1 MTQSIGPDFQLAT
14 QKLVEKDPVIAAVI
28 RQIGPCR
35 LTKGGESGFVSL
47 VNAIV
52 SQQLSGHA
60 YRAIRTRL
68 EALFDGGKVDAVELS
83 KIPED
88 DLRSAGLSI
97 RKVEYIKDLA
107 AKVNSGEI
115 DFEKIEAMD
124 DEAVIETLTRVRG
137 IGRWTVEMYLM
148 FSLNR
153 LDVFPIADLGIR
165 TAMKELY
172 NLESDDFQ
180 SRAHEI
186 ALNWRPYRSIASW
199 YLYAYIN
206 ELRRK

>member
-1 MTQSIGPDFQLAT
+1 MTQSTGLDFQLAT
-14 QKLVEKDPVIAAVI
+14 KKLVEKDPVLATVI
-28 RQIGPCR
+28 KQIGPCR
-35 LTKGGESGFVSL
+35 LTKGESGFVSL

-52 SQQLSGHA
+52 SQQLSGYA

-68 EALFDGGKVDAVELS
+68 EALFDGGKIDAAGLS
-83 KIPED
+83 KLPDE
-88 DLRSAGLSI
+88 DLRSTGLSV
-97 RKVEYIKDLA
+97 RKVEYIKGLA

-115 DFEKIEAMD
+115 DFKQIEVMG
-124 DEAVIETLTRVRG
+124 DEAVIETLTSVRG

-153 LDVFPIADLGIR
+153 PDVFPIDDLGIR

-172 NLESDDFQ
+172 GLESDDFQ
-180 SRAHEI
+180 SRARGI

>member
-1 MTQSIGPDFQLAT
+1 MAT
-14 QKLVEKDPVIAAVI
+14 QRLSESDPKLAAII

-35 LTKGGESGFVSL
+35 LAKGESGFVSL

-52 SQQLSGHA
+52 SQQLSGYA

-68 EALFDGGKVDAVELS
+68 EALFDGGEIDAIQLS
-83 KIPED
+83 GLSDE
-88 DLRSAGLSI
+88 DLRSTGLSA
-97 RKVEYIKDLA
+97 RKAEYLHGLA
-107 AKVNSGEI
+107 AKINSGEI
-115 DFEKIEAMD
+115 DLKQIEAMD

-153 LDVFPIADLGIR
+153 PDVFPIDDLGIR

-172 NLESDDFQ
+172 SLEKDDFP
-180 SRAHEI
+180 SRAWEI
-186 ALNWRPYRSIASW
+186 AENWRPYRSIASW

>member
-1 MTQSIGPDFQLAT
+1 MTRPTEPDLQLAA
-14 QKLVEKDPVIAAVI
+14 QRLSESDPRLAAII

-35 LTKGGESGFVSL
+35 LTEGQAGFVSL
-47 VNAIV
+47 ANAIV
-52 SQQLSGHA
+52 SQQLSGYA
-60 YRAIRTRL
+60 YRAIRYRL
-68 EALFDGGKVDAVELS
+68 EALFDGGVINAVQLIGLS
-83 KIPED
+83 DD
-88 DLRSAGLSI
+88 DLRSTGLSF
-97 RKVEYIKDLA
+97 RKVEYIRGLA
-107 AKVNSGEI
+107 SQVSTGEI
-115 DFEKIEAMD
+115 DLEKIETMD

-153 LDVFPIADLGIR
+153 LDVFPIDDLGIR

-172 NLESDDFQ
+172 GLEKDDYA
-180 SRAHEI
+180 SRAREI
-186 ALNWRPYRSIASW
+186 AENWRPYRSVASW